1 MTGLKM
7 AVVAM
12 GLLIVAGF
20 TVLFVRWVEH
30 HPAALDPGLA
40 PTGAPPATAPEAT
53 VHLPAGGRVVQVAP
67 AGPMVDVLVER
78 PDGAWDLLQVR
89 RADGAVAGTLR
100 LAPADAPAP
109 AAP

>member
-1 MTGLKM
+1 VTGLK
-7 AVVAM
+7 VVVVVM

-30 HPAALDPGLA
+30 HPAALDPGLT

-53 VHLPAGGRVVQVAP
+53 VHLPAGG
-67 AGPMVDVLVER
+67 

-100 LAPADAPAP
+100 LVPADAPVPAP
-109 AAP
+109 ATP